1 MMPRDVL
8 ASARTEIS
16 EVYRNFGTIDPRL
29 ADDFWILFVAKIAQA
44 RGTPKLYRVRRNHI
58 RRINLGP
65 QFKEWYIAYML
76 WNGKLIVLALAHA
89 KRRPFYFIGRA
100 TTAKRRHS

>member
-1 MMPRDVL
+1 MMQWEVL
-8 ASARTEIS
+8 SSARSEIS

-44 RGTPKLYRVRRNHI
+44 RRTPKLYRVRRNHI

-65 QFKEWYIAYML
+65 QFKEWYIALFSGME
-76 WNGKLIVLALAHA
+76 
-89 KRRPFYFIGRA
+89 
-100 TTAKRRHS
+100 S